1 MDNRQILAVFL
12 AASLGMPIAAH
23 ADEAAKGARK
33 EKAQAY
39 KNQQQA
45 ENKTF
50 RESLKNVP
58 EGQREAAIVAHRN
71 SQFEENLT
79 AHAKMHEQQMAQ
91 LQSKLAANK
100 NLTDAQKQEITAKA
114 EKEYQ
119 DNVAKAQAH
128 HTEAMN
134 YAQQVRNDPNLS
146 PEQKKE
152 KLEEYHQQ
160 SKAQHQQ
167 AMQEHKAKREGLR
180 EGFKKRKQTTMPT
193 TETK

>member
-39 KNQQQA
+39 KAQQQT
-45 ENKTF
+45 ENKAF
-50 RESLKNVP
+50 RQSLKDVP

-71 SQFEENLT
+71 SQFEENLA
-79 AHAKMHEQQMAQ
+79 AHAKMHDQQMAQ
-91 LQSKLAANK
+91 LRSKLADNK
-100 NLTDAQKQEITAKA
+100 NLTDAQKQEIIAKA
-114 EKEYQ
+114 EQEYQ
-119 DNVAKAQAH
+119 NNVAQAKARHAE
-128 HTEAMN
+128 TMS

-146 PEQKKE
+146 PNQKKE
-152 KLEEYHQQ
+152 KMQQYHQQ
-160 SKAQHQQ
+160 NKAEYQ
-167 AMQEHKAKREGLR
+167 AARQDKKAKRENLR
-180 EGFKKRKQTTMPT
+180 EEFKKRKQTTMPT